1 MSIASPQPMRHNND
15 MRDIEAFSLALLNS
29 ATCAHLQHWQ
39 TKNYAT
45 HKALAKYYEAIPDL
59 VDRLVESYMGRY
71 GPLNDFEEEFEIEK
85 EPIKYFK
92 ALQKYVDAN
101 RKHLPDDSELQ
112 NTVDEIL
119 DLINSTLYK
128 LQNLS

>member
-1 MSIASPQPMRHNND
+1 MRHNNA

-71 GPLNDFEEEFEIEK
+71 GPLNEFDEEFEIEK

>member
-1 MSIASPQPMRHNND
+1 MRHNNA

-71 GPLNDFEEEFEIEK
+71 GPLNEFDEEFEIEK
-85 EPIKYFK
+85 EPTKYFK

>member
-1 MSIASPQPMRHNND
+1 MTDNSD
-15 MRDIEAFSLALLNS
+15 MKDMEAFALALLNS
-29 ATCAHLQHWQ
+29 ATCAHIQHWQ
-39 TKNYAT
+39 TRNYAT
-45 HKALAKYYEAIPDL
+45 HKALKKYYEAIPDL

-85 EPIKYFK
+85 DPVRYFK
-92 ALQKYVDAN
+92 ALQKYVDES
-101 RKHLPDDSELQ
+101 RKHLPKDSELQ
-112 NTVDEIL
+112 NIIDEIL

>member
-1 MSIASPQPMRHNND
+1 MRHNNG

-45 HKALAKYYEAIPDL
+45 HKALAKYYNAIPDL

-71 GPLNDFEEEFEIEK
+71 GLLGEFEEEFEIEK
-85 EPIKYFK
+85 DPVRYFK
-92 ALQKYVDAN
+92 ALQKYVDQN
-101 RKHLPDDSELQ
+101 RKHLPKDSELQ
-112 NTVDEIL
+112 NTIDEIL
-119 DLINSTLYK
+119 DLINSLLYK

>member
-1 MSIASPQPMRHNND
+1 MRHNNG

-45 HKALAKYYEAIPDL
+45 HKALKKYYEAIPDL

-71 GPLNDFEEEFEIEK
+71 GPLNEFDEEFEIEK
-85 EPIKYFK
+85 EPTKYFK